1 MCSRFAHK
9 RKNDIAKYD
18 YIKTPKSSGYRGVH
32 DVYEYNVSSKQGAR
46 FKGLMLE
53 LQYRTKA
60 QHAWATAV
68 EVVSQ
73 MTDYEPKFNR
83 GGAAGILFFQVCS
96 EIIARTQEGLTSC
109 LPDLSAAELVKVF
122 EKADSD
128 AGMMRFLNSL
138 NVLHD
143 YAEGGHLV
151 LQYEDNGGLKIHNFD
166 KVSAATKALFQ
177 LEKDNPD
184 DNVVLVQADTFE
196 QIRSAYRNYFS
207 DATEFLVAIESG
219 CKSLKSSS

>member
-1 MCSRFAHK
+1 
-9 RKNDIAKYD
+9 
-18 YIKTPKSSGYRGVH
+18 
-32 DVYEYNVSSKQGAR
+32 
-46 FKGLMLE
+46 MLE

-96 EIIARTQEGLTSC
+96 EIISRTQEGLSAC
-109 LPDLSAAELVKVF
+109 LPSLSNDDVVKLF

-207 DATEFLVAIESG
+207 DATEFLIAIESG
-219 CKSLKSSS
+219 CKSLKSSA